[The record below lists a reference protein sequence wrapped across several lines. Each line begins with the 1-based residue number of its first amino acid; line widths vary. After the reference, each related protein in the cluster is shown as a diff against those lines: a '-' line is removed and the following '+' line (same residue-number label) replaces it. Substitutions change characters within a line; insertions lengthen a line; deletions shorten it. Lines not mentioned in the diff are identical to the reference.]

1 LVGGYAR
8 INKGDS
14 KIGDVIFERTNL
26 NSEFPA
32 EVKNNAWNQVR
43 PYKYIPVIG
52 YNEKTGEWFVV
63 PADVIMEWATT
74 KMGQHTPN
82 PFVCVNFGVPKS
94 VTDIKRDETKW
105 TPYLVQEKDLRSKI
119 ISAHKSAMS
128 NTEMRDFAERV
139 RNSVHA
145 LAEKHKLQAE
155 EIING

>member
-1 LVGGYAR
+1 
-8 INKGDS
+8 
-14 KIGDVIFERTNL
+14 
-26 NSEFPA
+26 
-32 EVKNNAWNQVR
+32 
-43 PYKYIPVIG
+43 
-52 YNEKTGEWFVV
+52 
-63 PADVIMEWATT
+63 
-74 KMGQHTPN
+74 
-82 PFVCVNFGVPKS
+82 VPKS